1 MYFPTYLSRLLFGWA
16 FSENGAASWDP
27 NPPSTTAVQPS
38 DELVD
43 IRSQLCDR
51 VRKGKAPSLVV
62 GVMRRVETLWA
73 EGLGWADR
81 EAQAPATVEPL
92 YPVASVSKSITATG
106 ALTAS
111 ANGLPLGDVDR
122 EQAQQW
128 SFKLWQ
134 EGQGLRGVSQV
145 ALIDDRPRFGHPYLL
160 SLSRAL

>member
-1 MYFPTYLSRLLFGWA
+1 VDLDVGVALVVLEADVVARAVLLDEVHLQDQRF
-16 FSENGAASWDP
+16 ELGADHDP
-27 NPPSTTAVQPS
+27 LDIGDAL
-38 DELVD
+38 DELA
-43 IRSQLCDR
+43 
-51 VRKGKAPSLVV
+51 GLVV
-62 GVMRRVETLWA
+62 VLGAGVEV
-73 EGLGWADR
+73 G
-81 EAQAPATVEPL
+81 AQAGAQVDRL
-92 YPVASVSKSITATG
+92 ADVDRRRSWWARCRAATG